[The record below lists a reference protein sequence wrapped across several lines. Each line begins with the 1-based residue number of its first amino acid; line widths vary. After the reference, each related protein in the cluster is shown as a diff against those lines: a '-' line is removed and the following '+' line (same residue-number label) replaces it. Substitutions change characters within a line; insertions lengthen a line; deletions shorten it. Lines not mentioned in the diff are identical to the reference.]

1 MYTKR
6 AKKGMSLIE
15 MIVAIAIFT
24 IGLGIFTLLFV
35 RSWEMYTFSFSTGQS
50 QVMASQGVQ
59 RLVDIIRNAQQADNG
74 AFPLVV
80 AQEEEIVL
88 YTNID
93 IDNSIERVRI
103 FFSHNKIFLEIR
115 NASTGT
121 PPQYSDGYE
130 TSQEIVRDIIQDD
143 ERVLFSY
150 YDEFNTKLTGTFPI
164 NDVKMVKIDIMVDDN
179 VEKLPEGIAIESHAS
194 IRNLNQYDRA
204 N

>member
-1 MYTKR
+1 MSTKR
-6 AKKGMSLIE
+6 NKKGMSLIE

-35 RSWEMYTFSFSTGQS
+35 RSWEMYNFSFSTGQS

-93 IDNSIERVRI
+93 EDASIERVRI

-115 NASTGT
+115 NASAGT
-121 PPQYSDGYE
+121 PPQYASGYE
-130 TSQEIVRDIIQDD
+130 TSQEIIRDIIQEDGH
-143 ERVLFSY
+143 VIFSY
-150 YDEFNTKLTGTFPI
+150 YDKLNTRLTGTFPI

-179 VEKLPEGIAIESHAS
+179 VEKLPEGISIESHAS

>member
-93 IDNSIERVRI
+93 TDNSIERVRI

-150 YDEFNTKLTGTFPI
+150 YDEFNTRLTGTFPI

-179 VEKLPEGIAIESHAS
+179 IEKLPEGIAIESYAS

>member
-6 AKKGMSLIE
+6 NKKGMSLIE

-24 IGLGIFTLLFV
+24 IGLGIFIFLFV
-35 RSWEMYTFSFSTGQS
+35 RSWEMYALSFSTGQS
-50 QVMASQGVQ
+50 QIMASQGVQ

-93 IDNSIERVRI
+93 TDNSIERVRI
-103 FFSHNKIFLEIR
+103 FFSQNKIFLEIR

-150 YDEFNTKLTGTFPI
+150 YDESNIKLTGTFPI

-179 VEKLPEGIAIESHAS
+179 IEKLPEGVVIESYAS